1 MALTVRVR
9 PNAASLSFLLL
20 GAALIVIGAMSGGVL
35 GLALVVWG
43 AVFAVLL
50 GYPVA
55 ASTLLRVPAVVVGP
69 DGIRLPLMG
78 VRLEWP
84 EIAEV
89 RPGVKMRG
97 RTQTPVLLVVPTDP
111 VATVSQARWWL
122 RWEARNDLASLGAPV
137 VIDDRSLDHTLTE
150 IRSAVSAHAPAR

>member
-1 MALTVRVR
+1 VNTPTDRRRDHTGDGLGRTRSDERRAAAVTDRYDAVRTKGGDNMALTVRFR

-43 AVFAVLL
+43 AFFAVLL

-69 DGIRLPLMG
+69 DGIGCR
-78 VRLEWP
+78 
-84 EIAEV
+84 
-89 RPGVKMRG
+89 
-97 RTQTPVLLVVPTDP
+97 
-111 VATVSQARWWL
+111 
-122 RWEARNDLASLGAPV
+122 
-137 VIDDRSLDHTLTE
+137 
-150 IRSAVSAHAPAR
+150 